1 MVPKHFPGK
10 LVQRDGF
17 IVIFRGIG
25 IGANTPMGGLCDV
38 SCTGCR
44 LFSIYGREATDIHSC
59 IMSIMWS
66 WPKYSGNLLFPVP
79 VPQSA
84 RKAMYFRTVRNNGT
98 AKDAEKLMHGT
109 IFNSYINS
117 SLGLYAE
124 EYGALRRE
132 LAAYIADT
140 LEKLPCTMR

>member
-1 MVPKHFPGK
+1 MVPEHFPGK

-25 IGANTPMGGLCDV
+25 IGANTPMEGLCDV
-38 SCTGCR
+38 SCAGCR
-44 LFSIYGREATDIHSC
+44 LFNIFGREATDIHSC

-66 WPKYSGNLLFPVP
+66 WSKYSGNMLFPVP
-79 VPQSA
+79 VPEKMKRHMA
-84 RKAMYFRTVRNNGT
+84 FRTARERGT
-98 AKDAEKLMHGT
+98 LVGVDHYIAGT
-109 IFNSYINS
+109 IYHSYLNS

-140 LEKLPCTMR
+140 LEKLPCLMR